1 MEKTVTLD
9 LQSFDNM
16 RKKAELYDKFAKD
29 NIPAIQITYYSGTSP
44 LDVGMF
50 SFNYES
56 QIFSTEDVN
65 VNRSISEYISER
77 LKEVQPTIILNNSE
91 RNKIKSYK
99 EDSIKLRNIP
109 NWIIKLFN

>member
-16 RKKAELYDKFAKD
+16 RNKAELYDKFAKD

-44 LDVGMF
+44 FDAGLF
-50 SFNYES
+50 SSNYES
-56 QIFSTEDVN
+56 QLFSRHDPSIDDKIFEFIN
-65 VNRSISEYISER
+65 EKI
-77 LKEVQPTIILNNSE
+77 KEIQPTIILNNSE

-99 EDSIKLRNIP
+99 QDSIKLSRIP
-109 NWIIKLFN
+109 NWIVKLFN